1 MPSESCER
9 GDSSPSRN
17 GPSAFEKKQINAM
30 EPEAIEAWSLVRKL
44 KKEAFSTFLK
54 DRMSKIGVIK
64 KG

>member
-1 MPSESCER
+1 
-9 GDSSPSRN
+9 
-17 GPSAFEKKQINAM
+17 M